1 MLSDGR
7 TRARLPYYPGG
18 SQTVSQQRPL
28 LARRIAFSALDLS
41 TGERVPSL
49 RPGFAIPKAL
59 TSFVTRLLSHAG
71 HDVDASSETEHIAS
85 NTSRHF
91 LHSNS

>member
-1 MLSDGR
+1 MLSGGN
-7 TRARLPYYPGG
+7 APVRLSYEPGG
-18 SQTVSQQRPL
+18 SQTLSQQRPL
-28 LARRIAFSALDLS
+28 LARRIVFSALDLS
-41 TGERVPSL
+41 TGERAPSL

-59 TSFVTRLLSHAG
+59 TSFVARLLPHAG
-71 HDVDASSETEHIAS
+71 HEIDASSETEHIAS